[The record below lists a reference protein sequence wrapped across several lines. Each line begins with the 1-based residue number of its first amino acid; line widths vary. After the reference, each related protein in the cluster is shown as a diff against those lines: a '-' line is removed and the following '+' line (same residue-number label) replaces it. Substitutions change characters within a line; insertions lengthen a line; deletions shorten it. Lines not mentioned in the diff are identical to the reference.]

1 MLHTLSSPTDAF
13 RASYLFTHSTVIL
26 FRRVDPDEVN
36 RKMLW
41 VELSV
46 DTPAEF
52 VEPLTQVF
60 TEHGEGGVAIDLPA
74 GHNPDEGES
83 PPVPD
88 RVTVKTYVPHDSRL
102 EERYNRIDV
111 AVRLVAHVGNISA
124 LNVRVI
130 EEEEWEKAWKEHF
143 HVLQVGGRTVIV
155 PTWRT
160 YAPKDTDVVITL
172 DPGMAFGTGHHPTTR
187 MCLELLEEYVT
198 PGIKVLDLG
207 CGSGIL
213 SIAAAKLG
221 AANAFGLEIDPIA
234 ATAAERNVRENG
246 VEGVVTTEEA
256 TLPHPKV
263 IAGTYDL
270 IIANISSKVIIDLAE
285 YIVGAVIS
293 GGTIILSG
301 ILEEQRAGV
310 VDRLSELGVMVKDS
324 MTDTDWVALVATTP

>member
-1 MLHTLSSPTDAF
+1 
-13 RASYLFTHSTVIL
+13 
-26 FRRVDPDEVN
+26 
-36 RKMLW
+36 MLW

-60 TEHGEGGVAIDLPA
+60 TEHGEGGVAIDLP
-74 GHNPDEGES
+74 GGYNPDEGES
-83 PPVPD
+83 PPIAD
-88 RVTVKTYVPHDSRL
+88 RVTVKTYIPHDSRL
-102 EERYNRIDV
+102 EQRYSRIDV
-111 AVRLVAHVGNISA
+111 AVRLVAHVGDISD

-130 EEEEWEKAWKEHF
+130 KEEEWEKAWKEHF
-143 HVLQVGGRTVIV
+143 HVLHIGKRTVIV

-160 YAPKDTDVVITL
+160 YEPEDTDVVINL

-187 MCLELLEEYVT
+187 MCLELLEEHVT
-198 PGIKVLDLG
+198 PGVRVLDLG

-221 AANAFGLEIDPIA
+221 ASSAFGLEIDPIA
-234 ATAAERNVRENG
+234 ATAAERNVTENG
-246 VEGVVTTEEA
+246 VVDTVTTEEA

-263 IAGTYDL
+263 IAGMYDL
-270 IIANISSKVIIDLAE
+270 VIANISSKVIIDLAE
-285 YIVGAVIS
+285 YIVTALVR

-301 ILEEQRAGV
+301 ILEEQQAGV
-310 VDRLSELGVMVKDS
+310 LDRLSELGVTVKDT